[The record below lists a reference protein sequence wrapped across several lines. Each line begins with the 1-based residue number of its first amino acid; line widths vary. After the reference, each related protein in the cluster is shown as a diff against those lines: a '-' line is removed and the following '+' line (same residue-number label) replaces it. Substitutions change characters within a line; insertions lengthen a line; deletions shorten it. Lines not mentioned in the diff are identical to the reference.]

1 MLEIIPKNHPKRLL
15 LVNQFQKMSHRILDL
30 QERTSDGLWR
40 SNLLDPGIFAYLN
53 RKGDKFIQTAE
64 IRHPRK

>member
-1 MLEIIPKNHPKRLL
+1 MAYRL
-15 LVNQFQKMSHRILDL
+15 LDL

-53 RKGDKFIQTAE
+53 REGNKFIETAKVDIPE
-64 IRHPRK
+64 NSGSAFFVTVLLGE